1 MANAADGY
9 LADWLPHEAQL
20 AALDWRVAELEAQ
33 LAALDWREIT
43 ETDLPEIGQQVL
55 ACFKGQ
61 FQWVIFPATMTRHQ
75 GVFAVGHA
83 KPTHWMPM
91 PAPPAP
97 RSCEEHEWLTR

>member
-1 MANAADGY
+1 MMANLKISDKSALA
-9 LADWLPHEAQL
+9 LADQLKKQMRKNAQM
-20 AALDWRVAELEAQ
+20 RRQ